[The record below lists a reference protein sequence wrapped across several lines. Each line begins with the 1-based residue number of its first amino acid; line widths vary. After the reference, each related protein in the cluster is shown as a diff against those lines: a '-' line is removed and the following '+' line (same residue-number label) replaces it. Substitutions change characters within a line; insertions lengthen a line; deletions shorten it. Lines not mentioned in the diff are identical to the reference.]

1 MENQRIR
8 ISKKML
14 KDSLIRLLQKKDIQ
28 QISIHE
34 ICQDAQINRTTF
46 YKYYGSQ
53 YELLNDIEKDVFDE
67 LEACLID
74 CEPFSPHT
82 ENDGLTQTLSYFENE
97 REKCLMLINSTTDK
111 EFAEK
116 LFSLPVIQNLIKKNT
131 PQDYTEEQIKYVHTF
146 ITHGG
151 YAMIRQW
158 ANSENRE
165 TPQEMSIIIQ
175 KMMSKLLLM

>member
-8 ISKKML
+8 LSRKML
-14 KDSLIRLLQKKDIQ
+14 KDSLIRLLRKKDIQ
-28 QISIHE
+28 QIPIQK

-53 YELLNDIEKDVFDE
+53 YELLNDIEKDVFDD
-67 LEACLID
+67 LEACLSD
-74 CEPFSPHT
+74 CEPFDPYFG
-82 ENDGLTQTLSYFENE
+82 NDGLTQTLSYFEDE

-131 PQDYTEEQIKYVHTF
+131 PQDYTEEQVRYVHTF
-146 ITHGG
+146 ITNGG

-165 TPQEMSIIIQ
+165 TPHEMSVLIQ
-175 KMMSKLLLM
+175 KMMSKLMLV

>member
-8 ISKKML
+8 LSKKML
-14 KDSLIRLLQKKDIQ
+14 KDSLTRLLQQKDIQ
-28 QISIHE
+28 EISIHE
-34 ICQDAQINRTTF
+34 ICQSAQINRTTF

-53 YELLNDIEKDVFDE
+53 YELLNDIERDVFNE
-67 LEACLID
+67 LEARLRD
-74 CEPFSPHT
+74 CEPSAA
-82 ENDGLTQTLSYFENE
+82 NSAKDGLTQTLSYFEYE

-131 PQDYTEEQIKYVHTF
+131 PQDYTEEQAKYVHAF
-146 ITHGG
+146 ITYGG

-165 TPQEMSIIIQ
+165 TPQEMSLLIQ
-175 KMMSKLLLM
+175 KMLSKLLYK